1 MDEAFV
7 CVPLLDCVTGS
18 SSREIP
24 STWQAASCRRGV
36 NCCGTEAAFN
46 IHQQNLLL
54 ALCGWRLGEALRGWE
69 TGESLRRQRDVG
81 KEWFPLTYWAN
92 NLQNKTLRLNCS
104 VLRPRRGFALV
115 TSSGQTN
122 YRAAAPAMSLGNCQ
136 SCILAWGRI
145 PIFTTS
151 AHLLSTSWRA
161 AACCFPWSS
170 WLKNNTCCSD
180 SLGQLQLIVV
190 VSLVAT
196 IKFPLYLIYAHWLC
210 T

>member
-1 MDEAFV
+1 MRQTFV

-69 TGESLRRQRDVG
+69 TSESLRRQRDVG

-92 NLQNKTLRLNCS
+92 NLQNKTLQLNCCA
-104 VLRPRRGFALV
+104 LRPRQGFGLV
-115 TSSGQTN
+115 ASSRQTN
-122 YRAAAPAMSLGNCQ
+122 YRVAAPATSLRNCQ
-136 SCILAWGRI
+136 SCILTQGQI

-151 AHLLSTSWRA
+151 AHLLAAFSKA
-161 AACCFPWSS
+161 AACCFPQSS
-170 WLKNNTCCSD
+170 RLKNNTCCSV
-180 SLGQLQLIVV
+180 SLGQLQ
-190 VSLVAT
+190 
-196 IKFPLYLIYAHWLC
+196 
-210 T
+210 

>member
-36 NCCGTEAAFN
+36 NCCGTRAAFN

-54 ALCGWRLGEALRGWE
+54 ALCGWRLGEALRGWN
-69 TGESLRRQRDVG
+69 TRESLRRQRDVG
-81 KEWFPLTYWAN
+81 KEWFPLTYLAN
-92 NLQNKTLRLNCS
+92 NLQNKTLLLNSCSLWPRL
-104 VLRPRRGFALV
+104 GFALD

-122 YRAAAPAMSLGNCQ
+122 YRAAAPATSLKNCQ
-136 SCILAWGRI
+136 SCILTQGCI

-151 AHLLSTSWRA
+151 AHLLSAFSKA
-161 AACCFPWSS
+161 AVRCFPWSS
-170 WLKNNTCCSD
+170 RLKNSTCCLA
-180 SLGQLQLIVV
+180 SLHQLQ
-190 VSLVAT
+190 
-196 IKFPLYLIYAHWLC
+196 
-210 T
+210 